1 MPSAGVNDFIVLSG
15 APSSPNQPSRV
26 VSNPS
31 QSKRTASLD
40 PSSSAGASSIPS
52 SSGPGISQ
60 KPPKM
65 ASGSS
70 QAVSTI
76 RAPGPPQQE
85 ISEKVLDA
93 FDDLELGNISPQ
105 QTLYSTQQHPSRTGS
120 FHSPVLSSGREH
132 SRGRQQER
140 NANEREW
147 DEKRGVGVA
156 CGDASQASGPS
167 NMRPPLSP
175 QQSRSGTIQAPIRST
190 SLTSA
195 SFALPQVEFPRAS
208 SFIPPPPYT
217 TPPSFSSS
225 ALPSYPS
232 NYAPYSMSVRR
243 MLLIERIRPW
253 LPFIAYG
260 ATIVGFALAIGFWKE
275 EVFGALD
282 ELAQWL
288 RSKEET
294 GYAVM
299 FLMIFLTCIPPV
311 PLYSTLQV
319 LSGYTFGVWTGSIV
333 SYFSALAGA
342 IFVFWLSRSIPSLR
356 CAITSCMS
364 RSRALQ
370 RVVRAISKRPSLLFL
385 VRLAPY
391 PYNVLNALLAGCP
404 RLTFRT
410 YTYCTALSLLK
421 VIIHTSIGAGIKNF
435 AEYHSPTNT
444 DGSKLVDE
452 SGEDSTDSLGQMS
465 TIIGIV
471 LCVVIAVYLTYVAR
485 RAVDEELED
494 DDDMECPRGRSR
506 SRARVQYGVRA
517 DDEESA
523 GFLDEPHCDGLGPDF
538 AAFASASTR
547 GANRESTLENGEMV
561 ERHDTARLGN
571 SSPAPL
577 SSLSATPYGPP
588 EWADA

>member
-1 MPSAGVNDFIVLSG
+1 MYSAGVNDFIASSG
-15 APSSPNQPSRV
+15 APSSPNQSSRI
-26 VSNPS
+26 VSNSS
-31 QSKRTASLD
+31 QSERTASLA

-52 SSGPGISQ
+52 SSGSGIPQ
-60 KPPKM
+60 KSPKM
-65 ASGSS
+65 ASGPSRV
-70 QAVSTI
+70 VSTI
-76 RAPGPPQQE
+76 HAPAPPQQE
-85 ISEKVLDA
+85 ISEKVLDT

-105 QTLYSTQQHPSRTGS
+105 QTLYSTRQHPCRSGG
-120 FHSPVLSSGREH
+120 FHSPVLSSGRDH

-140 NANEREW
+140 NTNEREW
-147 DEKRGVGVA
+147 DEKRGLGVA
-156 CGDASQASGPS
+156 CGDASQASGSS
-167 NMRPPLSP
+167 NMRPSLSP
-175 QQSRSGTIQAPIRST
+175 QQSRSGTIQAPIRSS

-195 SFALPQVEFPRAS
+195 SFARPQMGLPHAS
-208 SFIPPPPYT
+208 SFIPPPPYST
-217 TPPSFSSS
+217 LPSFSSS

-232 NYAPYSMSVRR
+232 NYAPYSLSVRR

-275 EVFGALD
+275 EVFGELD

-299 FLMIFLTCIPPV
+299 FFMIFLTCIPPI

-319 LSGYTFGVWTGSIV
+319 LSGYTFGAWTGGVV

-342 IFVFWLSRSIPSLR
+342 IFVFWVSRSIPSLR

-364 RSRALQ
+364 HSRALQ

-404 RLTFRT
+404 RLTFQT
-410 YTYCTALSLLK
+410 YMYCTALSLLK
-421 VIIHTSIGAGIKNF
+421 VIIHTSVGAGIKSF
-435 AEYHSPTNT
+435 AEYHSPTNA

-452 SGEDSTDSLGQMS
+452 SSEDSADSLGQMS
-465 TIIGIV
+465 TILGIV

-485 RAVDEELED
+485 RAIDEELEN

-523 GFLDEPHCDGLGPDF
+523 GFLDEPRCDGLGSDF

-561 ERHDTARLGN
+561 ERHDIARLSN
-571 SSPAPL
+571 SSPVPL

-588 EWADA
+588 EWAH

>member
-1 MPSAGVNDFIVLSG
+1 MPSAGVNDFVVSSG

-31 QSKRTASLD
+31 QSKRTASLT

-52 SSGPGISQ
+52 SSRPGTSQ
-60 KPPKM
+60 KSPKV
-65 ASGSS
+65 ASGPSR
-70 QAVSTI
+70 VVLTI
-76 RAPGPPQQE
+76 HAPAPPQQE

-105 QTLYSTQQHPSRTGS
+105 QTLYSTRQHSSRSGS
-120 FHSPVLSSGREH
+120 FHSPVVSSGRDH

-147 DEKRGVGVA
+147 DEKRGLGLA

-175 QQSRSGTIQAPIRST
+175 QQSRSGTIQAPVRSS

-195 SFALPQVEFPRAS
+195 SFTRPQVGLPHAS

-217 TPPSFSSS
+217 TLSFSSS

-260 ATIVGFALAIGFWKE
+260 LTIVGFALAIAFWKE

-299 FLMIFLTCIPPV
+299 FFMIFLTCIPPV

-319 LSGYTFGVWTGSIV
+319 LSGYTFGAWSGGIV

-404 RLTFRT
+404 RLTFQT
-410 YTYCTALSLLK
+410 YMYCTALSLLK
-421 VIIHTSIGAGIKNF
+421 VIIHTSVGAGIKNF
-435 AEYHSPTNT
+435 ADYHSPTNA
-444 DGSKLVDE
+444 DGSKLMNE
-452 SGEDSTDSLGQMS
+452 SGEDSADSLGQMS
-465 TIIGIV
+465 TILGIV

-494 DDDMECPRGRSR
+494 DEDMECPRGRSR

-523 GFLDEPHCDGLGPDF
+523 GFLDEPRCDGLGPDF
-538 AAFASASTR
+538 AAFASVSTR
-547 GANRESTLENGEMV
+547 GANRENTFENGEMV

-577 SSLSATPYGPP
+577 SSLTATSYGPP
-588 EWADA
+588 EWAH